1 MLDEETGDC
10 KNPLSEM
17 EMAMAFKEVTD
28 NFERDHKVL
37 KGHPQMTSLSVAQKL
52 INCINRI
59 IYSLPMISELHL
71 CSLYL
76 V

>member
-28 NFERDHKVL
+28 IFERDHKVI
-37 KGHPQMTSLSVAQKL
+37 GVAHK
-52 INCINRI
+52 
-59 IYSLPMISELHL
+59 
-71 CSLYL
+71 
-76 V
+76 